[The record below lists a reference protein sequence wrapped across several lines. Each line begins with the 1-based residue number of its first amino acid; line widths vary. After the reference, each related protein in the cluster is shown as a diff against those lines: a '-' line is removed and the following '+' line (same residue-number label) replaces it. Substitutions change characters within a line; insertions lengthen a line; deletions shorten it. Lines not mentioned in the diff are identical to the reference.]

1 MPCLK
6 KELAFNSISSQHF
19 DKIFRDAPIISLSFT
34 ENQSFT
40 ENVNKFLQEQS
51 KYLLNCQYYNISEL
65 NNMIVNHKE
74 KLYLFHLNI
83 SSLPYHFQDLND
95 LLKSLKKTFSF
106 IRITESQLKVNLQPL
121 INIDPNNYNIE
132 STPTKSEK
140 GGTLL
145 YFSSELNCK
154 VQNDLK
160 VYTAKELESV
170 IEIINKD
177 NCIVG
182 CMSKHKKM
190 LTHKFKDLLT
200 PILEKMSLESK
211 EEYVMGDLNIN
222 LMTYETDHPTS
233 HFLDNACSNSFFPYV
248 NIPTRHTLRS
258 KTLIDNT
265 LHNGI
270 NGNTISGN
278 ISTDISDHL
287 AQFLITSYQK
297 HSETKPKKY

>member
-154 VQNDLK
+154 VQIDLK
-160 VYTAKELESV
+160 VYKAKELESV

-182 CMSKHKKM
+182 CTSKHKKM
-190 LTHKFKDLLT
+190 LTHKFKDMLT
-200 PILEKMSLESK
+200 PILEKMSLENK
-211 EEYVMGDLNIN
+211 EEYVMGDFNIN

-265 LHNGI
+265 LHNDI